1 VTDKSDNHRNI
12 KTTNYSSITKKT
24 IKRVNILVQ
33 KDQLSRP
40 LWLWQSNMHSF
51 NSFINFICQNAKM

>member
-51 NSFINFICQNAKM
+51 NSFI